1 MRKPC
6 VLAAALVATLS
17 LAPTAGAQQANFLG
31 LGSASHVYLMSND
44 KGFNSVA
51 VLRRDRVGHL
61 SKLGTYRTGGRG
73 VGAGTTA
80 PPPDPLG
87 SQNAL
92 MLSDDGRFLFAVNAG
107 SDEVST
113 FAVVGD
119 RLFLIDVTDSGGTYP
134 VSLAQRGDE
143 LYVLNSA
150 GKSNVT
156 AFHIGLFGTLSKDR
170 GSTRVIG
177 TDEPLVGNQPNV
189 GNTPTQLQFDRT
201 GRWLAVSVKDSQAKG
216 FIELF
221 AVDRSGTLAQD
232 PAITPSNDTAAFGFT
247 FDDQDHLLIAEGGAN
262 AVSSY
267 AIGKQGQLASISQ
280 SVATGQAATCWLAA
294 NRHYAFV
301 ANAGSST
308 ISEYR
313 VDDNGHLTLGKDG
326 GVAANLG
333 TGHAPTDLKL
343 TRDGQLLYVNSPG
356 TGGVSAFAV
365 RDDGSLVPLGET
377 PVFAAFSGTQGLAVQ

>member
-1 MRKPC
+1 
-6 VLAAALVATLS
+6 
-17 LAPTAGAQQANFLG
+17 
-31 LGSASHVYLMSND
+31 
-44 KGFNSVA
+44 
-51 VLRRDRVGHL
+51 
-61 SKLGTYRTGGRG
+61 
-73 VGAGTTA
+73 
-80 PPPDPLG
+80 
-87 SQNAL
+87 
-92 MLSDDGRFLFAVNAG
+92 
-107 SDEVST
+107 
-113 FAVVGD
+113 
-119 RLFLIDVTDSGGTYP
+119 
-134 VSLAQRGDE
+134 
-143 LYVLNSA
+143 
-150 GKSNVT
+150 
-156 AFHIGLFGTLSKDR
+156 
-170 GSTRVIG
+170 
-177 TDEPLVGNQPNV
+177 
-189 GNTPTQLQFDRT
+189 
-201 GRWLAVSVKDSQAKG
+201 
-216 FIELF
+216 

-267 AIGKQGQLASISQ
+267 GIGKQGQLASISQ